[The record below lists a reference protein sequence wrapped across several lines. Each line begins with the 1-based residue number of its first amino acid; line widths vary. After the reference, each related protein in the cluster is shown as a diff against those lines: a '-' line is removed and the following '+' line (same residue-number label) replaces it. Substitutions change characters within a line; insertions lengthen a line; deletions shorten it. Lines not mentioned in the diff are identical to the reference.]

1 MLFGF
6 LKKAGPEDRAAEIL
20 YPIIVEKARTPD
32 FYQFLGVP
40 DTMTGRFDMIVLH
53 TVLVVNRLRD
63 EGKAGGKLAQALFDR
78 MFVDM
83 DQSLREQGVGDLS
96 VPRHVKRM
104 MSGFHGRRD
113 AYETALQSDDPA
125 VLVEALTRNLY
136 GAVEVPSVDMVN
148 KIADYVRVCRNGL
161 KRHNVNDLMNGRL
174 VFAEVKR

>member
-1 MLFGF
+1 MLFGL

-20 YPIIVEKARTPD
+20 YPIIVEKARSPV
-32 FYQFLGVP
+32 FYQSLGVP

-78 MFVDM
+78 MFLDM

-104 MSGFHGRRD
+104 MQGFHGRRD
-113 AYETALQSDDPA
+113 AYEMAFQSEDPA
-125 VLVEALTRNLY
+125 VLADTLMRNLY
-136 GAVEVPSVDMVN
+136 GAVETPSIDMVN
-148 KIADYVRVCRNGL
+148 KVTDYVRTCRNGL

-174 VFAEVKR
+174 VFAEVKL